1 MPRPSTIQPGANKLK
16 MIPGFEA
23 IVEERI
29 KKAQKDGRFDNLTGM
44 GRPLNVDDTH
54 VPEELRLAH
63 KVLKNAGFLP
73 PEIELKKKIS
83 RTLDLMAG
91 LDEAAPEKAELG
103 KKLNYLMVKLDSVR
117 GTGPGAA
124 LVRDQYR
131 THLIEKLS

>member
-1 MPRPSTIQPGANKLK
+1 

-29 KKAQKDGRFDNLTGM
+29 KQAQKEGRFDNLAGR
-44 GRPLNVDDTH
+44 GRPLDFEYAN

-83 RTLDLMAG
+83 QTRDLMAG
-91 LDEAAPEKAELG
+91 LDETTPKKAELG
-103 KKLNYLMVKLDSVR
+103 KKLNYLMAKLDSVR
-117 GTGPGAA
+117 GTVPGAA
-124 LVRDQYR
+124 LVRDQYQNN
-131 THLIEKLS
+131 LMKKLS